1 MLHTCS
7 WSQFMTLMKKILL
20 VDDDPDAN
28 LSLSILLRDRG
39 FDVDSFTS
47 PSDALKFFRRNY
59 YDLLVLDVRMP
70 NMDGFELYRAIREV
84 DTKAKIC
91 FFTAAELDN
100 WVAELEDMMEEL
112 GEECFI
118 SKPIENNEILC
129 RINTILTKT
138 NHPSPT

>member
-1 MLHTCS
+1 
-7 WSQFMTLMKKILL
+7 MKKILL

-47 PSDALKFFRRNY
+47 PSDALKYFRRNY

-84 DTKAKIC
+84 DTKTKIC

-100 WVAELEDMMEEL
+100 YRVAELEDMMEEL

>member
-1 MLHTCS
+1 
-7 WSQFMTLMKKILL
+7 MTLMKKILL

-47 PSDALKFFRRNY
+47 PSDALKYFRRNY

-70 NMDGFELYRAIREV
+70 NMDGFDLYRAIREV
-84 DTKAKIC
+84 DTKSKIC

-100 WVAELEDMMEEL
+100 YRVAELEDMMEEL

-138 NHPSPT
+138 NHLSPT

>member
-1 MLHTCS
+1 
-7 WSQFMTLMKKILL
+7 MKKILL

-47 PSDALKFFRRNY
+47 PSDALKYFRRNY

-84 DTKAKIC
+84 NTKAKIW
-91 FFTAAELDN
+91 FFAAAELDN
-100 WVAELEDMMEEL
+100 YRVAELEDMMEEL

>member
-1 MLHTCS
+1 
-7 WSQFMTLMKKILL
+7 MTLMKKILL

-47 PSDALKFFRRNY
+47 PSDALKYFRRNY

-70 NMDGFELYRAIREV
+70 NMDGFDLYRAIREV
-84 DTKAKIC
+84 DTKSKIC

-100 WVAELEDMMEEL
+100 YRVAELEDMMEEL

>member
-1 MLHTCS
+1 
-7 WSQFMTLMKKILL
+7 MKKILL

-47 PSDALKFFRRNY
+47 PSDALKYFRRNY

-84 DTKAKIC
+84 DTKSKIC

-100 WVAELEDMMEEL
+100 YRVAELEDMMEEL

-138 NHPSPT
+138 NHLSPT

>member
-1 MLHTCS
+1 
-7 WSQFMTLMKKILL
+7 MKKILL

-47 PSDALKFFRRNY
+47 PSDALKYFRRNY

-84 DTKAKIC
+84 DTKSKIC

-100 WVAELEDMMEEL
+100 YRVAELEDMMEEL

>member
-1 MLHTCS
+1 
-7 WSQFMTLMKKILL
+7 MKKILL
-20 VDDDPDAN
+20 VDDESDAN

-47 PSDALKFFRRNY
+47 PSDALKYFRRNY

-84 DTKAKIC
+84 DTKTKIC

-100 WVAELEDMMEEL
+100 YRVVELEDMMEEL

>member
-1 MLHTCS
+1 
-7 WSQFMTLMKKILL
+7 MTLMKKILL

-47 PSDALKFFRRNY
+47 PSDALKYFRHNY

-84 DTKAKIC
+84 DTKAKIW
-91 FFTAAELDN
+91 FFAAAELDN
-100 WVAELEDMMEEL
+100 YRVAELEDMMEEL

>member
-1 MLHTCS
+1 
-7 WSQFMTLMKKILL
+7 MTLIKKILL

-47 PSDALKFFRRNY
+47 PSDALKYFRRNY

-91 FFTAAELDN
+91 FFTATVLDN
-100 WVAELEDMMEEL
+100 YRVAELEDMMEL

>member
-1 MLHTCS
+1 
-7 WSQFMTLMKKILL
+7 MTLMKKILL

-47 PSDALKFFRRNY
+47 PSDALKYFRRNY

-84 DTKAKIC
+84 DTRTKIC

-100 WVAELEDMMEEL
+100 YRVAELEDMMEEL

>member
-1 MLHTCS
+1 
-7 WSQFMTLMKKILL
+7 MTLMKKILL

-47 PSDALKFFRRNY
+47 PSDALKYFRHNY

-84 DTKAKIC
+84 DTKAKIW
-91 FFTAAELDN
+91 FFAAAELDN
-100 WVAELEDMMEEL
+100 YRVAELEDMMEEL
-112 GEECFI
+112 GKECFI

>member
-1 MLHTCS
+1 
-7 WSQFMTLMKKILL
+7 MTLMKKILL

-47 PSDALKFFRRNY
+47 PSDALKYFRRNY

-84 DTKAKIC
+84 DTKAKIW
-91 FFTAAELDN
+91 FFAATELDN
-100 WVAELEDMMEEL
+100 YRVAELEDMMEEL
-112 GEECFI
+112 GKECFI

-138 NHPSPT
+138 NHLSPT

>member
-1 MLHTCS
+1 
-7 WSQFMTLMKKILL
+7 MTLMKKILL
-20 VDDDPDAN
+20 VDDDPDAS

-47 PSDALKFFRRNY
+47 PSDALKHFRRNY

-100 WVAELEDMMEEL
+100 YRVAELEDMMEEL

>member
-1 MLHTCS
+1 
-7 WSQFMTLMKKILL
+7 MTLMKKILL

-47 PSDALKFFRRNY
+47 PSDALKYFRRNY

-70 NMDGFELYRAIREV
+70 NMDGFEMYGAIREV
-84 DTKAKIC
+84 DTKTKIC

-100 WVAELEDMMEEL
+100 YRVAEMEDMMEEL

>member
-1 MLHTCS
+1 
-7 WSQFMTLMKKILL
+7 MTLMKKILL

-47 PSDALKFFRRNY
+47 PSDALKYFRRNY

-84 DTKAKIC
+84 DTKAKIW
-91 FFTAAELDN
+91 FFAAAELDN
-100 WVAELEDMMEEL
+100 YRVAELEDMMEEL
-112 GEECFI
+112 GKECFI

>member
-1 MLHTCS
+1 
-7 WSQFMTLMKKILL
+7 MKKILL

-47 PSDALKFFRRNY
+47 PSDALKYFRRNY

-70 NMDGFELYRAIREV
+70 NMDGFDLYRAIREV
-84 DTKAKIC
+84 DTKSKIC

-100 WVAELEDMMEEL
+100 YRVAELEDMMEEL

>member
-1 MLHTCS
+1 
-7 WSQFMTLMKKILL
+7 MTLMKKILL

-28 LSLSILLRDRG
+28 LSLSIILRDRG

-47 PSDALKFFRRNY
+47 PSDALKYFRRNY

-91 FFTAAELDN
+91 FFTAAELDSYR
-100 WVAELEDMMEEL
+100 VAELEDMMEEL

-118 SKPIENNEILC
+118 SKPIENNEILF

>member
-1 MLHTCS
+1 
-7 WSQFMTLMKKILL
+7 MKKILL

-47 PSDALKFFRRNY
+47 PSDALKYFRRNY

-70 NMDGFELYRAIREV
+70 NMDGFELYRAIREL
-84 DTKAKIC
+84 DTKAKIW
-91 FFTAAELDN
+91 FFAAAELDN
-100 WVAELEDMMEEL
+100 YRVAELEDMMEEL

>member
-1 MLHTCS
+1 
-7 WSQFMTLMKKILL
+7 MTLMKKILL

-39 FDVDSFTS
+39 FDVDSFNS
-47 PSDALKFFRRNY
+47 PSDALKYFRRNY

-84 DTKAKIC
+84 DTKTKIC

-100 WVAELEDMMEEL
+100 YRVAELEDMMEEL

-138 NHPSPT
+138 NHPSST

>member
-1 MLHTCS
+1 
-7 WSQFMTLMKKILL
+7 MTLMKKILL

-28 LSLSILLRDRG
+28 LSLGILLRDRG
-39 FDVDSFTS
+39 FDVDSFTC
-47 PSDALKFFRRNY
+47 PSDALKYFRRNY

-70 NMDGFELYRAIREV
+70 NMDGFELYRAIREL
-84 DTKAKIC
+84 DTKAKIW
-91 FFTAAELDN
+91 FFAAAELDN
-100 WVAELEDMMEEL
+100 YRVAELEDMMEEL

>member
-1 MLHTCS
+1 
-7 WSQFMTLMKKILL
+7 MTLMKKILL

-47 PSDALKFFRRNY
+47 PSDALKYFRRNY

-84 DTKAKIC
+84 NTKAKIW
-91 FFTAAELDN
+91 FFAAAELDN
-100 WVAELEDMMEEL
+100 YRVAELEDMMEEL

>member
-1 MLHTCS
+1 
-7 WSQFMTLMKKILL
+7 MTLMKKILL
-20 VDDDPDAN
+20 VDDESDAN

-47 PSDALKFFRRNY
+47 PSDALKYFRCNY

-84 DTKAKIC
+84 DTKAKIW
-91 FFTAAELDN
+91 FFAAAELDN
-100 WVAELEDMMEEL
+100 YRVAELEDMMEEL

>member
-1 MLHTCS
+1 
-7 WSQFMTLMKKILL
+7 MKKILL

-47 PSDALKFFRRNY
+47 PSDALKYFRRNY
-59 YDLLVLDVRMP
+59 YDLLVLDVRMT

-84 DTKAKIC
+84 DTKAKIW
-91 FFTAAELDN
+91 FFAATELDN
-100 WVAELEDMMEEL
+100 YRVAELEDMMEEL

-129 RINTILTKT
+129 RINTILTRT

>member
-1 MLHTCS
+1 
-7 WSQFMTLMKKILL
+7 MTLMKKILL

-47 PSDALKFFRRNY
+47 PSDALKYFQRNY

-70 NMDGFELYRAIREV
+70 NMDGFELYRAIRKV
-84 DTKAKIC
+84 DAKTKIC

>member
-1 MLHTCS
+1 
-7 WSQFMTLMKKILL
+7 MTLMKKILL

-47 PSDALKFFRRNY
+47 PSDALKYFRRNY

>member
-1 MLHTCS
+1 
-7 WSQFMTLMKKILL
+7 MKRILL

-47 PSDALKFFRRNY
+47 PSDALKYFRRNY

-84 DTKAKIC
+84 DTKSKIC
-91 FFTAAELDN
+91 FFTAAEIDN
-100 WVAELEDMMEEL
+100 YRVAELEDMMEEL

>member
-1 MLHTCS
+1 
-7 WSQFMTLMKKILL
+7 MTLMKKILL

-47 PSDALKFFRRNY
+47 PSDALKYFRRNY

-84 DTKAKIC
+84 DTKTKIC

-100 WVAELEDMMEEL
+100 YRVAELEDMMEEL
-112 GEECFI
+112 GKECFI

>member
-1 MLHTCS
+1 
-7 WSQFMTLMKKILL
+7 MTLMKKILL

-47 PSDALKFFRRNY
+47 PSDALKYFRRNY

-84 DTKAKIC
+84 DTKAKIW
-91 FFTAAELDN
+91 FFAATELDN
-100 WVAELEDMMEEL
+100 YRVAELEDMMEEL
-112 GEECFI
+112 GKECFI

-129 RINTILTKT
+129 RINTILTRT

>member
-1 MLHTCS
+1 
-7 WSQFMTLMKKILL
+7 MTLMKKILL

-47 PSDALKFFRRNY
+47 PSDALKYFRRNY

-84 DTKAKIC
+84 DTKAKIW
-91 FFTAAELDN
+91 FFAAAELN
-100 WVAELEDMMEEL
+100 NYRVAELEDMMEEL

>member
-1 MLHTCS
+1 
-7 WSQFMTLMKKILL
+7 MTLMKKILL

-47 PSDALKFFRRNY
+47 PSDALKYFRRNY

-84 DTKAKIC
+84 DTKAKIW
-91 FFTAAELDN
+91 FFAAAELDN
-100 WVAELEDMMEEL
+100 YRVAELEDMMEEL

>member
-1 MLHTCS
+1 
-7 WSQFMTLMKKILL
+7 MTLMKKILL

-47 PSDALKFFRRNY
+47 PSDALKYFRRNY

-84 DTKAKIC
+84 DTKAKIW
-91 FFTAAELDN
+91 FFAATELDN
-100 WVAELEDMMEEL
+100 YRVAELEDMMEEL
-112 GEECFI
+112 GKECFI

>member
-1 MLHTCS
+1 
-7 WSQFMTLMKKILL
+7 MKKILL

-47 PSDALKFFRRNY
+47 PSDALKYFRRNY

-84 DTKAKIC
+84 DTKAKIW
-91 FFTAAELDN
+91 FFAAAELDN
-100 WVAELEDMMEEL
+100 YRVAELEDMMEEL

>member
-1 MLHTCS
+1 
-7 WSQFMTLMKKILL
+7 MKKILL

-47 PSDALKFFRRNY
+47 PSDALKHFRRNY

-91 FFTAAELDN
+91 FLLLLS
-100 WVAELEDMMEEL
+100 W
-112 GEECFI
+112 I
-118 SKPIENNEILC
+118 IIE
-129 RINTILTKT
+129 
-138 NHPSPT
+138 

>member
-1 MLHTCS
+1 
-7 WSQFMTLMKKILL
+7 MTLMKKILL

-47 PSDALKFFRRNY
+47 PSDALKYFRRNY

-84 DTKAKIC
+84 DTKSKIC

-100 WVAELEDMMEEL
+100 YRVAELEDMMEEL